1 MKLELNVQH
10 FLKSTIQLYR
20 TDIKIEEMQGHLV
33 TTNVKAGI
41 LNSMVHSWVC
51 TDYRFTTRAQTRVL
65 SMLQLLHIKRK
76 IKII

>member
-51 TDYRFTTRAQTRVL
+51 TDYRFTTRAHCSNTCAQYVTITA
-65 SMLQLLHIKRK
+65 HKK
-76 IKII
+76 ED